1 MKTLLRFCFDS
12 PVRADLEADMALAIF
27 AAECVYGKP
36 RVRMETSYLVD
47 AGGSTCVLDVGGEA
61 GEAAARVFA
70 GLAALRVGEEAFT
83 VRRLPQSTGSTAQ
96 SVEASI
102 RWAK

>member
-1 MKTLLRFCFDS
+1 MKTLLRFSFDA
-12 PVRADLEADMALAIF
+12 PDQAVLEADLALAIF

-47 AGGSTCVLDVGGEA
+47 ATGRTCVIDVGGEA

-70 GLAALRVGEEAFT
+70 GLAALRVGEDRFT
-83 VRRLPQSTGSTAQ
+83 VRRLSENATSAATA
-96 SVEASI
+96 SPVGAGV
-102 RWAK
+102 R